1 MSSYHLNRFLF
12 DLKMN
17 QSVLKRAS
25 ADLQSVMNEYD
36 LTAEE
41 TEALKS
47 GDPRRL
53 RPLGAHGM
61 VSLYILRLHPALR
74 DIDYRAQQYAG
85 CILHRVEHEY
95 DGV

>member
-12 DLKMN
+12 DLKMSE
-17 QSVLKRAS
+17 SVLKQA
-25 ADLQSVMNEYD
+25 AENLQSIMNEYD

-41 TEALKS
+41 KEALSS

-61 VSLYILRLHPALR
+61 VSLYILRLNPEFR
-74 DIDYRAQQYAG
+74 DNVYWTQK
-85 CILHRVEHEY
+85 
-95 DGV
+95 

>member
-17 QSVLKRAS
+17 DSVLKRAS
-25 ADLQSVMNEYD
+25 ANLQNTLNEYD
-36 LTAEE
+36 LTSEE
-41 TEALKS
+41 KEALSS

-61 VSLYILRLHPALR
+61 VSLYILRLHPDFR
-74 DIDYRAQQYAG
+74 DNVYWTQK
-85 CILHRVEHEY
+85 
-95 DGV
+95 

>member
-17 QSVLKRAS
+17 ESVFKEAVSDFKGAMSR
-25 ADLQSVMNEYD
+25 YD

-41 TEALKS
+41 KEALSS
-47 GDPRRL
+47 GDPRKL

-61 VSLYILRLHPALR
+61 LALYLMRLHP
-74 DIDYRAQQYAG
+74 DFRANIYWAQK
-85 CILHRVEHEY
+85 
-95 DGV
+95 

>member
-17 QSVLKRAS
+17 ESVLKRAS
-25 ADLQSVMNEYD
+25 ADLQSTMNEYD
-36 LTAEE
+36 LTSEE
-41 TEALKS
+41 KDALQS

-61 VSLYILRLHPALR
+61 VSLYILRLNSDFR
-74 DIDYRAQQYAG
+74 DNVYWSQK
-85 CILHRVEHEY
+85 
-95 DGV
+95 

>member
-17 QSVLKRAS
+17 ESVFKEALSDFKGAMSR
-25 ADLQSVMNEYD
+25 YD

-41 TEALKS
+41 KEALSS
-47 GDPRRL
+47 GDPRKL

-61 VSLYILRLHPALR
+61 LALYLMRLHPDFR
-74 DIDYRAQQYAG
+74 TNIYWSQK
-85 CILHRVEHEY
+85 
-95 DGV
+95 

>member
-17 QSVLKRAS
+17 ESVLKRAVQNLD
-25 ADLQSVMNEYD
+25 AAMAEYD

-41 TEALKS
+41 KAALSS
-47 GDPRRL
+47 GDPRKL

-61 VSLYILRLHPALR
+61 VSLYILRLNPDFR
-74 DIDYRAQQYAG
+74 DNIYWAQK
-85 CILHRVEHEY
+85 
-95 DGV
+95 

>member
-17 QSVLKRAS
+17 ESVLKRAS
-25 ADLQSVMNEYD
+25 ADLAGAMNEYD
-36 LTAEE
+36 LSPEE
-41 TEALKS
+41 REALNS

-61 VSLYILRLHPALR
+61 VSLYILRLKPEFR
-74 DIDYRAQQYAG
+74 DNIYWTQK
-85 CILHRVEHEY
+85 
-95 DGV
+95 

>member
-17 QSVLKRAS
+17 QSVLEKAS
-25 ADLQSVMNEYD
+25 TDLNAVMSEYD
-36 LTAEE
+36 LTTEE
-41 TEALKS
+41 KVALSS

-61 VSLYILRLHPALR
+61 VSLYILRLNPDFR
-74 DIDYRAQQYAG
+74 DNVYWTQK
-85 CILHRVEHEY
+85 
-95 DGV
+95 